1 MNTRIRKLRVLL
13 VAALLLCAAALSG
26 CRTASPNSGEH
37 PTTDSPAQT
46 ASPVAITTQAP
57 PADALP
63 AEALPDIGEFAIL
76 FVNAG
81 RADAAILRFGD
92 RTAII
97 DTGTKA
103 SAPQLIAGL
112 NLLGVSAVDAVFL
125 THSHSDHIG
134 GIAALAA
141 NYDIGMVYSPLLSEQ
156 NKDGVGKI
164 VARCEKLGLPHT
176 ELSAG
181 DSVSIA
187 DGVAFGVLGPL
198 VFDEAEDNENS
209 LVLRFAVGRTVFLF
223 TGDMELREEATLL
236 SAGVDLSADVLKVA
250 NHGNP
255 DATSDTFAKAVS
267 PDIAIIPTDTREDA
281 DSANA
286 RVIAALSPAA
296 IHLTEDFPIGA
307 LLTLD
312 KDGLPVVSNPAPEQ
326 TGASLS
332 IISVDATTQTVVL
345 RNDGQAP
352 LDLSGYI
359 LYADRSDAVLRF
371 PDGAA
376 LGAGKTTTVS
386 VSGGDYAF
394 PDEDKPLNAK
404 KENTVTLYDP
414 SGEIVA
420 TLTR

>member
-1 MNTRIRKLRVLL
+1 MNTRIRTPYILL
-13 VAALLLCAAALSG
+13 IALLLLCAAALPG
-26 CRTASPNSGEH
+26 CRTASPDSGAQ
-37 PTTDSPAQT
+37 PASDFPAQT
-46 ASPVAITTQAP
+46 DSPVAIVTSAP
-57 PADALP
+57 S
-63 AEALPDIGEFAIL
+63 AEALPDIGEFVIL
-76 FVNAG
+76 FVNVG
-81 RADAAILRFGD
+81 RADAAILRFGE
-92 RTAII
+92 RTVVI

-103 SAPQLIAGL
+103 SAPQLVAGL
-112 NLLGVSAVDAVFL
+112 NLLGVSSVDAVFL
-125 THSHSDHIG
+125 THSHADHIG

-141 NYDIGMVYSPLLSEQ
+141 NYDVGMVYSPLLSEQ

-181 DSVSIA
+181 DSVLVA
-187 DGVAFGVLGPL
+187 DGVAFDVLGPI

-209 LVLRFAVGRTVFLF
+209 LVLRFMVGQTVFLF

-255 DATSDTFAKAVS
+255 DATSEAFGKAVS

-286 RVIAALSPAA
+286 RVIAALSPAT
-296 IHLTEDFPIGA
+296 IHVTEDFPIGV

-312 KDGLPVVSNPAPEQ
+312 ESGLPVVSNPAPQ
-326 TGASLS
+326 RTGAALS
-332 IISVDATTQTVVL
+332 IVSIDAAAQTIVI
-345 RNDGQAP
+345 RNDGQTA

-371 PDGAA
+371 PAGAA
-376 LGAGKTTTVS
+376 LGAGKTATVS

-414 SGEIVA
+414 SGEILA